1 MSFRLSSVMTRR
13 FSINWMENGISKA
26 SRAILQMKGGNR
38 WERRSSRWLDNGL
51 LISAVSDI
59 MWDKVEGLKGA
70 LYQ

>member
-1 MSFRLSSVMTRR
+1 
-13 FSINWMENGISKA
+13 
-26 SRAILQMKGGNR
+26 LQMKGGNR